1 MSNGK
6 LAIVW
11 SCALLIGLVGILTAS
26 FFFFNRSSTEV
37 NTETESTQGDKLKA
51 FSALQADAK
60 SLLGLAQ
67 VLSLFGVTL
76 QVCPPGPR
84 VTIPTRQRPRPCT
97 GMPWVCARLITEAVY
112 THDVCALGRF
122 PSRPPFASCRAYL
135 AFYRWTS
142 WRP

>member
-11 SCALLIGLVGILTAS
+11 SCATLLGLVGILAAS
-26 FFFFNRSSTEV
+26 FFISNRSA
-37 NTETESTQGDKLKA
+37 TQVKA
-51 FSALQADAK
+51 MQEGRVEALSDLQADAK
-60 SLLGLAQ
+60 TLLGLAQ

-76 QVCPPGPR
+76 QVCPPGLR
-84 VTIPTRQRPRPCT
+84 VTIPTRQRPRPCR

-112 THDVCALGRF
+112 THVVCTLGRF